1 MKTKPI
7 VLKTLL
13 SLVLTVAVERFCHR
27 QTEGFQVHKV
37 LSSFPFDK
45 NYAIPSIT
53 EEQIDQIN
61 LLLDQKYYFL
71 GSGGQGYSFVSE
83 DGLYV
88 LKLFKIHHMRVPNY
102 FGKIPCFG
110 PIKIIQEKWAN
121 KCDKKHRKIFASC
134 KLAYDDFKEETG
146 LLFLHLNTTQGSHP
160 KVKVINRIGVEVLLP
175 LDNAVFALQKKADL
189 SATDIT
195 KLLLND
201 PEALKRHITAFIQH
215 ITNRCS
221 KGIEDTDSGLS
232 RNYGYVGNNLI
243 QIDIGSLRKKHLLQQ
258 SSALEQELKK
268 KTRSLRKILRTK
280 APPQLELIEALIEKQ
295 LKRDHATENGKK
307 TNKPF

>member
-7 VLKTLL
+7 ILKTLVYL
-13 SLVLTVAVERFCHR
+13 ALTVAVERFCHR
-27 QTEGFQVHKV
+27 QTAGFQVHKV

-53 EEQIDQIN
+53 EEQINQTN

-71 GSGGQGYSFVSE
+71 GFGGQGYSFLSE

-102 FGKIPCFG
+102 FEKIPTFG
-110 PIKIIQEKWAN
+110 SIKKIQEKWSN
-121 KCDKKHRKIFASC
+121 KCEKKHRKIFSSC

-146 LLFLHLNTTQGSHP
+146 LLFLHLNKTKGLHP
-160 KVKVINRIGVEVLLP
+160 KISVINRIGVEVLLP

-195 KLLLND
+195 KLINE
-201 PEALKRHITAFIQH
+201 PEALKRHITAFLEH
-215 ITNRCS
+215 ITNRCG

-232 RNYGYVGNNLI
+232 RNYGYVGKDLI

-258 SSALEQELKK
+258 PYALQQELKK
-268 KTRSLRKILRTK
+268 KTRSLRKLLKTK
-280 APPQLELIEALIEKQ
+280 APSELALIEDLIENQ
-295 LKRDHATENGKK
+295 LKRDHAAENGKE
-307 TNKPF
+307 TDEPL